1 MGQEPPGLVPQ
12 VFEPSIISTGF
23 DELNS
28 VFSPDGREFYFC
40 VRNFLGAVSIF
51 QMIMEGEHWSQ
62 PKLLSFASRYGDIDV
77 TMSPDGSKILF
88 CSRRP
93 LPGSDEP
100 REDYDFWMAEREG
113 KTWGAPIHLGEE
125 INSDSHDFYPMM
137 TESGAIYFSSQR
149 EGPGTN
155 NIYRSELISGKYA
168 EAIKLGETI
177 NTEHREFDPYISPD
191 ERMLIFTSERPG
203 GLGSG
208 DLYISFIDEEGN
220 WTKAKHMGDKINT
233 PGSEYCPMISP
244 DGKYLFFTSAR
255 RSTRRIPD
263 KPLTYDNFKKIHS
276 RSLNGLSDIYWV
288 DARIIQG
295 LKPED

>member
-1 MGQEPPGLVPQ
+1 
-12 VFEPSIISTGF
+12 
-23 DELNS
+23 
-28 VFSPDGREFYFC
+28 
-40 VRNFLGAVSIF
+40 
-51 QMIMEGEHWSQ
+51 
-62 PKLLSFASRYGDIDV
+62 
-77 TMSPDGSKILF
+77 
-88 CSRRP
+88 
-93 LPGSDEP
+93 
-100 REDYDFWMAEREG
+100 
-113 KTWGAPIHLGEE
+113 
-125 INSDSHDFYPMM
+125 
-137 TESGAIYFSSQR
+137 
-149 EGPGTN
+149 
-155 NIYRSELISGKYA
+155 
-168 EAIKLGETI
+168 
-177 NTEHREFDPYISPD
+177 
-191 ERMLIFTSERPG
+191 MLIFTSERPG